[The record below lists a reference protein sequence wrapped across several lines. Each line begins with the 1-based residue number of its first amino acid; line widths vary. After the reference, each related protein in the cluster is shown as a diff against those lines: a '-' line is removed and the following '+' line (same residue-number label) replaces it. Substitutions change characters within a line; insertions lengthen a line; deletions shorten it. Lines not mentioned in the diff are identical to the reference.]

1 MRLASSSISILVLLL
16 SLFSCTDSQK
26 KQKTIETK
34 PNIIVKPLDEIP
46 GIYEAHG
53 YIGDGTSM
61 NSIEFITDEGDTLTL
76 VANSQ
81 SVAGGVKVGDEVQ
94 IVYNVMKDENV
105 ASVVVN
111 LTTLA
116 HVWVQKGLDGKEQ
129 SLELDSAGRATTYN
143 MSIDYDTWRVESG
156 QLLLSSPKA
165 PGEEKP
171 APTDT
176 FEIMYLTADSLVLM
190 HGDFVTEFER
200 YN

>member
-1 MRLASSSISILVLLL
+1 
-16 SLFSCTDSQK
+16 
-26 KQKTIETK
+26 
-34 PNIIVKPLDEIP
+34 
-46 GIYEAHG
+46 
-53 YIGDGTSM
+53 
-61 NSIEFITDEGDTLTL
+61 
-76 VANSQ
+76 
-81 SVAGGVKVGDEVQ
+81 
-94 IVYNVMKDENV
+94 MKDENV

-176 FEIMYLTADSLVLM
+176 YEIMYLTPTALSSCMVILSPSLRDTTDQSANLQPK
-190 HGDFVTEFER
+190 
-200 YN
+200 

>member
-1 MRLASSSISILVLLL
+1 MRLASSSLSILLLLL

-156 QLLLSSPKA
+156 QLLLSSPKV
-165 PGEEKP
+165 PGE
-171 APTDT
+171 
-176 FEIMYLTADSLVLM
+176 
-190 HGDFVTEFER
+190 
-200 YN
+200 

>member
-1 MRLASSSISILVLLL
+1 MRSTLSLSIIFLLL
-16 SLFSCTDSQK
+16 TFCACSGDK
-26 KQKTIETK
+26 KKVPAE

-53 YIGDGTSM
+53 RVGEGTSM

-111 LTTLA
+111 LTTLS
-116 HVWVQKGLDGKEQ
+116 HVWTQKGSDGKEQ
-129 SLELDSAGRATTYN
+129 SLELDSAGRATTYG
-143 MSIDYDTWRVESG
+143 MSVDYDTWRVESG
-156 QLLLSSPKA
+156 QLLLSSPKS
-165 PGEEKP
+165 PGAEKP
-171 APTDT
+171 APIDT

-190 HGDFVTEFER
+190 HGNLVTEFER